1 MKATRLFL
9 IIITAL
15 FFITSCTTDTQDM
28 NNPLIT
34 PPAQP
39 EPGMATVTGRVISEN
54 TELPLAETIVRLAEV
69 VRQDEEAAYVLD
81 VAFSP
86 GTDSDGEGFFIFENV
101 DPIEYVIVVG
111 DVYEIYKV
119 MADEDGKAR
128 TWITVKDE
136 ILNVGELIV
145 DLSP

>member
-1 MKATRLFL
+1 MKAIRLFL
-9 IIITAL
+9 IIIAAL
-15 FFITSCTTDTQDM
+15 LIIASCTSNTQEM
-28 NNPLIT
+28 NIPLVT
-34 PPAQP
+34 PPDQP
-39 EPGMATVTGRVISEN
+39 ESGMATVTGRVISEN
-54 TELPLAETIVRLAEV
+54 SGLPLADTIVRLAEV
-69 VRQDEEAAYVLD
+69 VRQGDEGAYVLD

-86 GTDSDGEGFFIFENV
+86 GTDSEGEGFFIFENV
-101 DPIEYVIVVG
+101 DPLEYVIVVG

>member
-1 MKATRLFL
+1 MKAIRLFL
-9 IIITAL
+9 IIIAAL
-15 FFITSCTTDTQDM
+15 LIIASCTTNTQEM
-28 NNPLIT
+28 NNPLVT

-39 EPGMATVTGRVISEN
+39 ESGMATVTGRVISESSG
-54 TELPLAETIVRLAEV
+54 LPLADTIVRLAEV
-69 VRQDEEAAYVLD
+69 VRQEDEGAYVLD

-101 DPIEYVIVVG
+101 DPLEYVIVVG

-119 MADEDGKAR
+119 MADEDGKAS

-145 DLSP
+145 DLGP

>member
-1 MKATRLFL
+1 MKAIRLF
-9 IIITAL
+9 IIIFAAL
-15 FFITSCTTDTQDM
+15 FFITSCTTNTQDM
-28 NNPLIT
+28 NNPLVT

-111 DVYEIYKV
+111 DVYENYKV
-119 MADEDGKAR
+119 MADEDGKAI
-128 TWITVKDE
+128 TWITAKDE